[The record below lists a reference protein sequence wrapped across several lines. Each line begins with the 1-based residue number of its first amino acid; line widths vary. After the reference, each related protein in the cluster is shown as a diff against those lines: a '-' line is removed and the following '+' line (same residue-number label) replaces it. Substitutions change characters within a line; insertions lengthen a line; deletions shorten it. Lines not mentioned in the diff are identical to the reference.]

1 MGDEAFGAQQ
11 WNPADS
17 LRTGGPSP
25 LPSISTLIGSESGD
39 PCPPVGG
46 GPSGPAP
53 LSGSPASFGNAAA
66 LEVVLALVGVVFP
79 VVVAK
84 GGEEEE
90 EEEGR
95 RKAGGGATE

>member
-1 MGDEAFGAQQ
+1 MGDEAVGVQQ
-11 WNPADS
+11 WNPG
-17 LRTGGPSP
+17 RPSP

-39 PCPPVGG
+39 PCPPVGR

-53 LSGSPASFGNAAA
+53 RSGSPASFGNAAA

-84 GGEEEE
+84 VERRGREEEE
-90 EEEGR
+90 EEEGQQS
-95 RKAGGGATE
+95 E